1 MNVSRNSLNGSRLL
15 LGSILLLSACS
26 HAPKYLGQVVAVDAP
41 RDGRVTSVELGPFTS
56 ASECEVMVE
65 AAILYTKS
73 EWTKRYPDRPFPRRL
88 AVECRVA
95 K

>member
-1 MNVSRNSLNGSRLL
+1 MNTSLVLVSL
-15 LGSILLLSACS
+15 IALLSACS
-26 HAPKYLGQVVAVDAP
+26 HSPTYIGQVVAVDAP